1 MLAYVQYK
9 NKMFGVSMFSS
20 FESIIKLLRNNGGS
34 KTNSLPEPL
43 HPSLRFKGQWRTYQE
58 KLLNEINYHLGD
70 KKLHVV
76 AAPGAGKTVLGLEA
90 VLRMGKK
97 ALILTPRTTIRDQ
110 WIMTLGDMFVQD
122 QTQLAE
128 FVSDEPESI
137 RLITCITY
145 QSVHSTLTKKR
156 SKKSDDQFI
165 DQISEAGVRTLVL
178 DEAHHLTQA
187 WGSAVE
193 EILSAIPDMQVIA
206 LTATPPYDYGNKDWQ
221 KFVDICGQIDAEISV
236 PELVQ
241 QDNLCPHQD
250 YVIHNHL
257 DEQETGDI
265 STYRAELSKV
275 IDDLILSEPMKKA
288 LGAQIASLER
298 GEPDERITGDFI
310 VACNHLAKKA
320 GVIDTAL
327 SILSNAKRS
336 QGLNV
341 SDAKALDRFLAHT
354 LRRHA
359 SSNEARALK
368 RLVLDQ
374 SEKLGI
380 YEDGGFNFENPPFI
394 QDKLVFS
401 ASKISS
407 VASICEFECEQQKQG
422 TRICILCDRICD
434 DALSPPPGQDTS
446 EFGVVPIFKKIVP
459 IFEHYQL
466 KLAVLTG
473 RLIIIP
479 SDLLNESEQEAD
491 CESITIFNRTYQL
504 IRATGDDEKSEI
516 VQTVTS
522 LFNDG
527 KIHCLVGTAGLLGEG
542 WNSPAVN
549 SLILASYVGSFMLSN
564 QMRGRA
570 LRKDPKN
577 QDKVALIWHL
587 STIDPDSGAL
597 GYDMEQL
604 GRRFNGFVGLHIRDN
619 RIESGLDRML
629 TGFADNRQNNEVMF
643 DLARQRENLRAR
655 WSNALG
661 HSSDSVLTDR
671 VEIGSI
677 PKAEA
682 LLFGWR
688 TENVAHKKIW
698 RGLVHSGRS
707 ILGNSEYSLLRAV
720 FEVTHL
726 SLLKSNQLSCES
738 KSLKVKKD
746 PYHANAITISG
757 ALRSD
762 RALIARSIEEVF
774 ALSKKPRYI
783 LQHKGVF
790 GTTFFAVPVALS
802 SNRAMAQIFHDFWG
816 LKLRKNNLI
825 YTRNP
830 EGQRVLLE
838 AEISSN
844 YQPRQSRA
852 WA

>member
-1 MLAYVQYK
+1 
-9 NKMFGVSMFSS
+9 MFSS
-20 FESIIKLLRNNGGS
+20 FDAIIRLLRNDGGPRS
-34 KTNSLPEPL
+34 NFLPEPL
-43 HPSLRFKGQWRTYQE
+43 HPSLRFKGQWRPYQK

-110 WIMTLGDMFVQD
+110 WIMTLGDMFLED
-122 QTQLAE
+122 QTQLAQ
-128 FVSDEPESI
+128 FVSNQPESI
-137 RLITCITY
+137 RLLNCLTY
-145 QSVHSTLTKKR
+145 QSVHSALINKC

-165 DQISEAGVRTLVL
+165 DQISNAGVRTLVL

-193 EILSAIPDMQVIA
+193 KILSAIPDMQVIA
-206 LTATPPYDYGNKDWQ
+206 LTATPPYDYDDKDWQ

-257 DEQETGDI
+257 EEQETEDI
-265 STYRAELSKV
+265 SSYRTELSKV
-275 IDDLILSEPMKKA
+275 IDDLILSEPMKTA
-288 LGAQIASLER
+288 LVAQIASLER
-298 GEPDERITGDFI
+298 GEPDESITGECI

-320 GVIDTAL
+320 GLIDSEL
-327 SILSNAKRS
+327 SILSSAAGSER
-336 QGLNV
+336 LNV
-341 SDAKALDRFLAHT
+341 SDAKALDQFLAHA
-354 LRRHA
+354 LRPQA
-359 SSNEARALK
+359 STDEARALK

-407 VASICEFECEQQKQG
+407 VASICEFECEQQKQR

-434 DALSPPPGQDTS
+434 DALLVHTDQGTN
-446 EFGVVPIFKKIVP
+446 EFGVVPIFKKIEP

-466 KLAVLTG
+466 NLAVLTG

-479 SDLLNESEQEAD
+479 SDLLGESEQEDD
-491 CESITIFNRTYQL
+491 CELIAIFDRTYQL
-504 IRATGDDEKSEI
+504 IKATGGDEKSEM

-522 LFNDG
+522 LFNEG

-570 LRKDPKN
+570 LRIDPKN
-577 QDKVALIWHL
+577 LDKAALIWHL
-587 STIDPDSGAL
+587 ATIDPDSETL
-597 GYDMEQL
+597 GHDMAQL
-604 GRRFNGFVGLHIRDN
+604 ERRFDGFAGLHVYED
-619 RIESGLDRML
+619 RIESGFDRML
-629 TGFADNRQNNEVMF
+629 TGSANNKQNNELIF
-643 DLARQRENLRAR
+643 DLARQRNGLRTR
-655 WSNALG
+655 WTNALG
-661 HSSDSVLTDR
+661 RSSNPVLTDR

-677 PKAEA
+677 PKSDV
-682 LLFGWR
+682 LSFGWR
-688 TENVAHKKIW
+688 TESGAHKKIW
-698 RGLVHSGRS
+698 QGLVHSGRS
-707 ILGNSEYSLLRAV
+707 IFRNSEYSLLRAV
-720 FEVTHL
+720 FQVTRL
-726 SLLKSNQLSCES
+726 SLLKSDQLSQES
-738 KSLKVKKD
+738 KSLEVKKD
-746 PYHANAITISG
+746 PYQANAITISG
-757 ALRSD
+757 GLRSD

-774 ALSKKPRYI
+774 ALSKKPRYV

-790 GTTFFAVPVALS
+790 GDTFFAVPVALS
-802 SNRAMAQIFHDFWG
+802 SNRDMAQIFHYFWG
-816 LKLRKNNLI
+816 LKIRKNNLI

-830 EGQRVLLE
+830 LGQRTLLE

-844 YQPRQSRA
+844 YKPKQSRV

>member
-1 MLAYVQYK
+1 ML
-9 NKMFGVSMFSS
+9 SS
-20 FESIIKLLRNNGGS
+20 FDAIIRLLRNDGGPRS
-34 KTNSLPEPL
+34 NFLPEPL
-43 HPSLRFKGQWRTYQE
+43 HPSLRFKGQWRSYQE

-90 VLRMGKK
+90 VIRMGKK

-110 WIMTLGDMFVQD
+110 WIMTLGDMFLED
-122 QTQLAE
+122 QTQLAQ
-128 FVSDEPESI
+128 FVSNEPESI
-137 RLITCITY
+137 QLLNCLTY
-145 QSVHSTLTKKR
+145 QSVHSTLTQKR

-165 DQISEAGVRTLVL
+165 DQIRGAGVRTLVL

-187 WGSAVE
+187 WGSAVD

-206 LTATPPYDYGNKDWQ
+206 LTATPPYDYDNKDWQ

-250 YVIHNHL
+250 YVIHNYL
-257 DEQETGDI
+257 DEQETEDI
-265 STYRAELSKV
+265 SSYRAELSKV
-275 IDDLILSEPMKKA
+275 IDDLILSEPMKTA

-298 GEPDERITGDFI
+298 GEPDEGITGGCI

-320 GVIDTAL
+320 GLIDTEL
-327 SILSNAKRS
+327 SILSSAAGSER
-336 QGLNV
+336 LNV
-341 SDAKALDRFLAHT
+341 PDAKALDQFLNHT
-354 LRRHA
+354 LRSQA
-359 SSNEARALK
+359 SSDEARALK
-368 RLVLDQ
+368 RLALDQ
-374 SEKLGI
+374 SQKLGI

-434 DALSPPPGQDTS
+434 DALSDHTNQDAS
-446 EFGVVPIFKKIVP
+446 EFGVVPIFKKIEP
-459 IFEHYQL
+459 IFAHYQL
-466 KLAVLTG
+466 NLAVLTG

-479 SDLLNESEQEAD
+479 ADLLGEREQEAD
-491 CESITIFNRTYQL
+491 RESITIFDRTYQM

-516 VQTVTS
+516 VQTITS

-577 QDKVALIWHL
+577 LDKAALIWHL
-587 STIDPDSGAL
+587 ATTDPDSEAL
-597 GYDMEQL
+597 GHDMAQL
-604 GRRFNGFVGLHIRDN
+604 GRRFDGFVGLHIHED
-619 RIESGLDRML
+619 RIESGFDRML
-629 TGFADNRQNNEVMF
+629 TGSADNKQNNELMF
-643 DLARQRENLRAR
+643 DLARQRKDLRAR

-661 HSSDSVLTDR
+661 RSSDSLLTDR

-677 PKAEA
+677 PKAGT

-688 TENVAHKKIW
+688 TENGAHKKIW
-698 RGLVHSGRS
+698 QGLVHSGRS
-707 ILGNSEYSLLRAV
+707 IFRNSEYSLLRAV
-720 FEVTHL
+720 FQVTRL
-726 SLLKSNQLSCES
+726 SLLKANQLSQES
-738 KSLKVKKD
+738 KSLEVKKD

-757 ALRSD
+757 GLRSD

-774 ALSKKPRYI
+774 ALSKKPRYV

-790 GTTFFAVPVALS
+790 GDTFFAVPAALS
-802 SNRAMAQIFHDFWG
+802 SNRDMAQIFHYFWG
-816 LKLRKNNLI
+816 LKIRKNNLI

-830 EGQRVLLE
+830 AGQRALLD
-838 AEISSN
+838 AEISSD
-844 YQPRQSRA
+844 YKPKQSRA
-852 WA
+852 WV